1 MDDSDTQA
9 LHTLSERAR
18 LLALAATDNDQSRR
32 ESIVEFSLSEAR
44 YTLPA
49 RVVRE
54 VVPLLSLTPLP
65 GVPAWIAGLI
75 NVRGQILTAIDIRPL
90 LDLPLGRAPAQMLII
105 VAPDRGA
112 EVALVAD
119 LVTVVEREMS
129 MVMPSLMVER
139 SVVWARGLD
148 ATMSM
153 LLDATRLLAD
163 PRLVIDDMDPC

>member
-1 MDDSDTQA
+1 MDDIEIQA
-9 LHTLSERAR
+9 LPILAERAR
-18 LLALAATDNDQSRR
+18 LLALAAADDAQSRR
-32 ESIVEFSLSEAR
+32 ESIVEFTLGEAR

-49 RVVRE
+49 QAVRE
-54 VVPLLSLTPLP
+54 VVPLRSLTPLP
-65 GVPAWIAGLI
+65 GVPPWIAGLI

-90 LDLPLGRAPAQMLII
+90 LDLPLGRVPSQMLII
-105 VAPDRGA
+105 VAADRGT

-129 MVMPSLMVER
+129 MVMPSLIVER

-163 PRLVIDDMDPC
+163 PRLIIDDTDPC